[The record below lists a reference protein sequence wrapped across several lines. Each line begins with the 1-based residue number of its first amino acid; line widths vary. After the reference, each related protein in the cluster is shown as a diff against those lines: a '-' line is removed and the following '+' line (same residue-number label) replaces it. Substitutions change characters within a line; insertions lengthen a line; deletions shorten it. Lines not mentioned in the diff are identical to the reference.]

1 MIESHHLLRSLKYA
15 NFFDKKKEEFHTQHM
30 KISRIFRKEFF
41 ITLFIKQNKWH
52 RYGVLVH
59 TLALV
64 YHAIKAKEYKMIAA
78 GLLHDIGKPIVA
90 FQDEKDKI
98 TGEYSFTNHEEISYQ
113 MIKNI
118 PFIREYTKNLVRYHY
133 LIRGKQKAK
142 EKGQTGRYKRL
153 KRSTDRLDEHF
164 LKDLSIFFKFDELA
178 KK

>member
-1 MIESHHLLRSLKYA
+1 M
-15 NFFDKKKEEFHTQHM
+15 
-30 KISRIFRKEFF
+30 RINRILRKEFF

-52 RYGVLVH
+52 RYSVLIH

-64 YHAIKAKEYKMIAA
+64 YHAIRAKQYKMIAA

-90 FQDEKDKI
+90 YQDEKDKL

-113 MIKNI
+113 LIKKL
-118 PFIREYTKNLVRYHY
+118 PFISDYTKNLVRYHY

-142 EKGQTGRYKRL
+142 EKGQIGRYNRL
-153 KRSTDRLDEHF
+153 KRSSDRLDENF
-164 LKDLSIFFKFDELA
+164 LKDLVLFFKFDDLA